1 MNIDER
7 REKPLIQVQNLGKSF
22 GNVQV
27 LKDISL
33 DIYEGDVVFVV
44 GPSGSGKS
52 TFLRCLNRLEEPTER
67 TSWTGEPTSTGT
79 AREWAW
85 CSSTS
90 TSSPT

>member
-33 DIYEGDVVFVV
+33 DIYEGDVV
-44 GPSGSGKS
+44 
-52 TFLRCLNRLEEPTER
+52 
-67 TSWTGEPTSTGT
+67 
-79 AREWAW
+79 
-85 CSSTS
+85 
-90 TSSPT
+90 

>member
-52 TFLRCLNRLEEPTER
+52 KVNPCVF
-67 TSWTGEPTSTGT
+67 W
-79 AREWAW
+79 
-85 CSSTS
+85 
-90 TSSPT
+90 